1 MTLPE
6 PFSEKYEILETLGQ
20 GGMGAVYRV
29 RHRLL
34 DEPRVVKVVRS
45 PLEPTPQMA
54 ERFRG
59 QAWRASRLRHRNLAL
74 LHDYA
79 ITGDGHAV
87 LVMEDVEGLPL
98 RELLDR
104 FGTPPL
110 AVALEIGRQVC
121 GALGALHEQ
130 QILGADLAPE
140 NLLLSRDVDGWPLVR
155 LIDLGITRIWHGE
168 AGDLATGGVFLGKLR
183 YAAPEELEGGQ
194 SDARTDLYSFGV
206 VLYELLTG
214 RLPFEGHDP
223 RSWMAAHLFGTPLDF
238 AVSDLGGLLPED
250 LRALV
255 LRTLARNPEERIAS
269 AAELGQALEVIQARH
284 PLVGDE
290 LTDPLAAPAEP
301 PLLVVPEPEEVVE
314 PVELVAPM
322 ATETPSSDWEAV
334 PLFRAGEEGMEE
346 MPPPDRRPRLSAA
359 VPIAVLLALGVVLG
373 LMSWPWRP
381 PQAPT
386 PKPQPQPVQA
396 QAVPAA
402 PSPVPVETPVA
413 APVVEESPLAE
424 FEQPAEEPAGE
435 PAVIEPEKRPHPRPL
450 SRLPSTRPPGE
461 GRPKAEK
468 IKPKAEKTVVAKV
481 VSPLPGT
488 GRAGEGRGAGG
499 EGALRTAPAKSPVST
514 ASFQPM
520 HRGDLIQNGPGVS
533 VPVPL
538 DMPRFSYPPAARGVA
553 GDVDVHLDLLVDEN
567 GRVIDAKVREGD
579 PHGLGFNEIALA
591 AARKVRFQ
599 PATRGKIPGKMWTE
613 MILEFSA
620 GR

>member
-1 MTLPE
+1 MLLPE

-34 DEPRVVKVVRS
+34 DEPRVVKVIRS

-79 ITGDGHAV
+79 VTADGHAV

-155 LIDLGITRIWHGE
+155 LIDLGITRIWQGE
-168 AGDLATGGVFLGKLR
+168 TEDLATGGVFLGKLR
-183 YAAPEELEGGQ
+183 AAPEELEGEQ
-194 SDARTDLYSFGV
+194 SDARSDLYSFGV

-238 AVSDLGGLLPED
+238 AVSDPDGLLPED

-255 LRTLARNPEERIAS
+255 LRALARNPEERIAS
-269 AAELGQALEVIQARH
+269 AADLGQALTVIQARY

-301 PLLVVPEPEEVVE
+301 PPPAVPEEVVE
-314 PVELVAPM
+314 PVEPSEPLELLAPM
-322 ATETPSSDWEAV
+322 AAETPSSDWEAV
-334 PLFRAGEEGMEE
+334 PLFRAGEGMEE
-346 MPPPDRRPRLSAA
+346 MPPPDRRPRLPAA
-359 VPIAVLLALGVVLG
+359 VPMALLSLAVVVLLG
-373 LMSWPWRP
+373 LMSWPWQPR
-381 PQAPT
+381 QVA
-386 PKPQPQPVQA
+386 PKPQPP
-396 QAVPAA
+396 AVPAPAAAAPVA
-402 PSPVPVETPVA
+402 PSPAPVETPAA
-413 APVVEESPLAE
+413 APVVEETPLAE
-424 FEQPAEEPAGE
+424 FEQPAGE
-435 PAVIEPEKRPHPRPL
+435 PAAVEPAPQPEKRPHPRPL
-450 SRLPSTRPPGE
+450 SRLP
-461 GRPKAEK
+461 
-468 IKPKAEKTVVAKV
+468 
-481 VSPLPGT
+481 
-488 GRAGEGRGAGG
+488 
-499 EGALRTAPAKSPVST
+499 
-514 ASFQPM
+514 
-520 HRGDLIQNGPGVS
+520 
-533 VPVPL
+533 
-538 DMPRFSYPPAARGVA
+538 
-553 GDVDVHLDLLVDEN
+553 
-567 GRVIDAKVREGD
+567 
-579 PHGLGFNEIALA
+579 
-591 AARKVRFQ
+591 
-599 PATRGKIPGKMWTE
+599 
-613 MILEFSA
+613 
-620 GR
+620 